1 MDILALWFIECLRS
15 DQIRSV
21 EKSSLLGLHLHVL
34 FAWLNGKV
42 NVAVPFKGVFR
53 FSRSGYWWHIDR
65 IPCFFQLEIWIS
77 VCRCLNQWNVM
88 QKWTP
93 QNLNSCSRH
102 HVLDRFMNTT
112 MECLIVTKT
121 VISSL
126 AACLSQPKLSFN
138 YRKHKRCWQTAFQ

>member
-1 MDILALWFIECLRS
+1 MVHRMPQIRS

-77 VCRCLNQWNVM
+77 VCRCMNQWNVM

-93 QNLNSCSRH
+93 TELGFVLSASCPRSIH
-102 HVLDRFMNTT
+102 EYNNGMLDSYENCDKQFGCMSVTAKIVLQLQKTQKMLTDCFP
-112 MECLIVTKT
+112 VT
-121 VISSL
+121 S
-126 AACLSQPKLSFN
+126 
-138 YRKHKRCWQTAFQ
+138 